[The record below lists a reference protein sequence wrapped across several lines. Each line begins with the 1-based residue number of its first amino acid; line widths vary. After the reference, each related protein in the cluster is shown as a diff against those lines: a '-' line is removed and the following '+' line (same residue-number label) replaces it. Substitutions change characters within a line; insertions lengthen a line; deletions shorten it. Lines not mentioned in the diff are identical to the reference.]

1 MRTTFLPFSPPDIPE
16 EGIRA
21 VEELLR
27 SGWPTTG
34 ARARQFEEE
43 FAAFVGAPAALAV
56 SSGTAAMQVSLAAF
70 GVRAEDRVA
79 TTTLTFCATAHVIDH
94 LGATPIFVDVD
105 PETLNISPE
114 ELERVLDREKIA
126 AIMPVHLHGHPCD
139 MDAIFALAR
148 RHGCAVVEDAA
159 HAFPAR
165 YRGSPVGSLATR
177 ASLRGS
183 AAFSFYATKNITTV
197 EGGMIT
203 GDVDFIAEARLW
215 SLHGMD
221 RDAWQRHHGGSSWGY
236 EVVRPGFKCN
246 MPDISAVLGLAQLRR
261 VGAMQ
266 RRRRE
271 IVARYDDAF
280 RAVPE
285 LQVPAN
291 RPEVAH
297 AWQLYALRL
306 VLPALRW
313 KNGDGQTAFIEG
325 LKARN
330 IGASVHFV
338 PLHLQPYYREKY
350 ALAPEDFP
358 VANREARRL
367 VSLPLFTRM
376 TDADVGDVIEA
387 VLDLVAQNRR

>member
-16 EGIRA
+16 EGVRA

-27 SGWPTTG
+27 SSWPTTG
-34 ARARQFEEE
+34 ERARQFEEE

-70 GVRAEDRVA
+70 GVHAGDKVA
-79 TTTLTFCATAHVIDH
+79 TTPLTFCATAHVIDH
-94 LGATPIFVDVD
+94 LGATPVFVDVD
-105 PETLNISPE
+105 PETLNISPS
-114 ELERVLDREKIA
+114 ELERALEREKIA

-139 MDAIFALAR
+139 MDAILALAKG
-148 RHGCAVVEDAA
+148 HGCPVVEDAA

-165 YRGSPVGSLATR
+165 YRGVHVGSLARRAGTR
-177 ASLRGS
+177 GA

-203 GDVDFIAEARLW
+203 GDRDFIAEARLW
-215 SLHGMD
+215 SLHGID

-261 VGAMQ
+261 IEAMQ

-271 IVARYDDAF
+271 IVAKYDEAF

-285 LQVPAN
+285 LQIPAN
-291 RPEVAH
+291 RREVEH

-313 KNGDGQTAFIEG
+313 KNGDGQTAFIDG

-338 PLHLQPYYREKY
+338 PLHLQPYYRDKY
-350 ALAPEDFP
+350 ALKPEDFP
-358 VANREARRL
+358 VANREAQRL
-367 VSLPLFTRM
+367 VSLPLFTLM
-376 TDADVGDVIEA
+376 TDADVNDVIEA